1 MSEASLPRDKWSLK
15 LSRSASPSEDPR
27 TLSCVGVSKHFGG
40 VRAVQEVS
48 LEFHPGVITGVI
60 GANGAGKSTLV
71 DLLTG
76 VQECNGG
83 SVLLNGANITRLSA
97 ARRVDLGIGRTF
109 QNMRLFGGM
118 TAEENVMA
126 CLPRLRRV
134 GLIGGLLQRRGAL
147 VVELREEAHAVLAT
161 VGAEDTAY
169 VSVDDLSYGN
179 QKLVAIARAV
189 ACGARVLLLD
199 EPFAGLDE
207 DSVIRLSGII
217 RNLTATGR
225 TVGIIDHNVDA
236 MVNLVDTMYVMN
248 FGEIIASGLPDDVMS
263 NPTVR
268 SAYLGSE

>member
-1 MSEASLPRDKWSLK
+1 
-15 LSRSASPSEDPR
+15 
-27 TLSCVGVSKHFGG
+27 
-40 VRAVQEVS
+40 VQEVS
-48 LEFHPGVITGVI
+48 LEFQPGVITGVI

-71 DLLTG
+71 DLL
-76 VQECNGG
+76 
-83 SVLLNGANITRLSA
+83 NGANITRLSS

-169 VSVDDLSYGN
+169 VIVGDLSYGN
-179 QKLVAIARAV
+179 QKLVAVARAV

-207 DSVIRLSGII
+207 DSVMRLSDII
-217 RNLTATGR
+217 RNLTATGM

-248 FGEIIASGLPDDVMS
+248 FGEIIASGLPADVMS